1 MIISESTKPLRLA
14 LLNLTDAIRTMAGN
28 FRAEVGF
35 KSRPGSPAALEMKE
49 SKRPKSLETS
59 ISAALTLIGIA
70 EQHLDLF
77 SKTTSLI
84 SLTSA
89 RNALEPSAIATWLMD
104 PDIDGHERVGRL
116 FAYRF
121 SGQFEM
127 RKFYRSAGAQAKAM
141 ETDEAIQEILIE
153 AKTLGY
159 HPLKTGGKNSRIDA
173 LHTRDL
179 NGATRLIG
187 TVLGDD
193 AEEVYRL
200 LSAVAHGH
208 MWAVHALS
216 YEIHAELNLAE
227 QIDNPR
233 AISLTGCVASES
245 YAKAVWNYAT
255 YMGWDTDLLAK
266 ELEVVAHQFVG
277 FDRFWN

>member
-1 MIISESTKPLRLA
+1 MIINESSKPLRIA
-14 LLNLTDAIRTMAGN
+14 LLNLTDAIRAMAKN

-35 KSRPGSPAALEMKE
+35 KPKPGSPAALEMKE

-59 ISAALTLIGIA
+59 ISAALTLIDIA

-77 SKTTSLI
+77 SKTTSLVP
-84 SLTSA
+84 LTSA
-89 RNALEPSAIATWLMD
+89 RNALEPSAIATWLLD
-104 PDIDGHERVGRL
+104 PGIDGHERVGRL

-127 RKFYRSAGAQAKAM
+127 RKFYRSVGAQANEV
-141 ETDEAIQEILIE
+141 ETDEAIQKILTE
-153 AKTLGY
+153 AKALGY
-159 HPLKTGGKNSRIDA
+159 HPLKTRGKNPRIDA

-179 NGATRLIG
+179 NGTTRLIG

-208 MWAVHALS
+208 MWAVHSLA
-216 YEIHAELNLAE
+216 YKIHAGGNLAE

-245 YAKAVWNYAT
+245 YAKAVWNYAN
-255 YMGWDTDLLAK
+255 YMGWDTELLAK
-266 ELEVVAHQFVG
+266 ELEVVADQFVG
-277 FDRFWN
+277 FDRFWR